1 MARSK
6 HPAKQAAKP
15 TKEEKL
21 QEITPDAHTTPV
33 ETIDKTYNET
43 IDLGDGSGNNAMF
56 QRDLLNFIK
65 DNPGAVEFKDIDDGK
80 GGKRHAVVTKGG
92 HTYLTD
98 NDLRAFLGEEG
109 GKETPS
115 DIQKDGPAEGD
126 SEPKEKHHKK
136 SLKEKIMYAMHPFSG
151 IDVLDAESGEKY
163 NEPGWFEQALQQGK
177 ELNQRQKEWE
187 DDRYGAEGSSL
198 RMAHDREMQ
207 SGMTAVAHLLA
218 NRFNSNPFAQDYSSV
233 KDDLKQATTYDQQY
247 MNLLNDEEKDFA
259 KRMDS
264 DLSSIDKERN
274 EINTM
279 SGNYGAFAKDVFSQ
293 LTSGTYD
300 EIQKMANNINH
311 LSPGDRVKFRK
322 LVQQYSDTYNALNNF
337 GSKNEA
343 IKAEILG
350 DKSLSDSQFKDV
362 LVAMQENKVA
372 EMLNKYR
379 KEDGSYDLAAI
390 SNEFPKSAP
399 GTGKLKG
406 NIGLM
411 EDIKALAYQP
421 EGIKGS
427 QKTGG
432 EYGVLDERVSQSV
445 LDLIQE
451 RMMDPTEKAMI
462 LYQELRELAPQSQE
476 AQSLLAKMDSGKPL
490 SKVEEMEA
498 MRMAEQDIFKK
509 MQDFGV
515 KLHAGVLENAKAPSI
530 SSSSYSSTTMGNA
543 TPSYKEINIDEL
555 RQNALSQLTD
565 EDIKRL
571 NAGEDIKCGNLSREV
586 SVAYYGTDQ
595 SSNQAWDLA
604 DSKAGVAQL
613 MHNNYASTYSI
624 HGNVPKQYMNKN
636 SGGVWAPKSVIGS
649 IAGDLE
655 NFIKSHDENQLCSQN
670 IQMGVNHN
678 GSISLN
684 TKFFLRGAA
693 VNSFLNAECAKLR
706 GLDAFKSW
714 SYDQIKEMIKESF
727 FTGHGKGDI
736 GGFKMGGK
744 SIKDTQ
750 LYSVEA
756 SRTINEGAVQFWKNK
771 KKETGEIY
779 GVKEKP
785 TKRDRGITTG
795 EIISGSRG
803 GRRKR

>member
-1 MARSK
+1 MAHSNSKPK
-6 HPAKQAAKP
+6 HPAKPAKAS
-15 TKEEKL
+15 KEEKL
-21 QEITPDAHTTPV
+21 EAITPDSHTDPV
-33 ETIDKTYNET
+33 KTIDKTYDST
-43 IDLGDGSGNNAMF
+43 IDLGDGSGNNAIF

-65 DNPGAVEFKDIDDGK
+65 DNPNAVEFKDVDDGK
-80 GGKRHAVVTKGG
+80 GGKRHAIVTKGG

-98 NDLRAFLGEEG
+98 NDLRAFLGEGER
-109 GKETPS
+109 ETPS

-177 ELNQRQKEWE
+177 ELNQRQKDWE
-187 DDRYGAEGSSL
+187 ADRYGGEGSSL

-233 KDDLKQATTYDQQY
+233 KDDLKQATAYDQQY

-264 DLSSIDKERN
+264 DLSSVDKERN

-279 SGNYGAFAKDVFSQ
+279 SGNYGAFAKDIFSQ

-322 LVQQYSDTYNALNNF
+322 LIQQYSDTYNALNNF

-350 DKSLSDSQFKDV
+350 DKSLSDNGFKDM

-372 EMLNKYR
+372 DMLSKYR

-411 EDIKALAYQP
+411 EDIKALSYQP

-432 EYGVLDERVSQSV
+432 EYGVLDARVSQSV

-451 RMMDPTEKAMI
+451 RMLDPTEKSMI
-462 LYQELRELAPQSQE
+462 LYQELRELAPQSEE
-476 AQSLLAKMDSGKPL
+476 AQALYAKMDSGKPL

-515 KLHAGVLENAKAPSI
+515 KLHAGVLENAKAPST
-530 SSSSYSSTTMGNA
+530 YVGGTTVVVNKDTPNA
-543 TPSYKEINIDEL
+543 TRKEMDIAEL
-555 RQNALSQLTD
+555 KGNLLGTLKGQAFDDFISGKTK
-565 EDIKRL
+565 EL
-571 NAGEDIKCGNLSREV
+571 NAGSLSAD
-586 SVAYYGTDQ
+586 VAQNYYGMQ
-595 SSNQAWDLA
+595 KIAPQPMDL
-604 DSKAGVAQL
+604 SKPGGAKMDL
-613 MHNNYASTYSI
+613 MRNNYASTYSLT
-624 HGNVPKQYMNKN
+624 GNSLKKP
-636 SGGVWAPKSVIGS
+636 SGAKTQLQT
-649 IAGDLE
+649 DLN
-655 NFIKSHDENQLCSQN
+655 NFMKVNNENQLCSSIIN
-670 IQMGVNHN
+670 VSFGSDGIPRLTTRFFFRGNEVKSFVNDEVAH
-678 GSISLN
+678 
-684 TKFFLRGAA
+684 LRAMKD
-693 VNSFLNAECAKLR
+693 SPYQ
-706 GLDAFKSW
+706 SW
-714 SYDQIKEMIKESF
+714 SDNKIKQMIMDNLFKA
-727 FTGHGKGDI
+727 HDKGDI
-736 GGFKMGGK
+736 NGAIPNSPNPDDNIF
-744 SIKDTQ
+744 
-750 LYSVEA
+750 YSVKA
-756 SRTINEGAVQFWKNK
+756 TRTINEGASTFWKNVLKEQKLTPGQK
-771 KKETGEIY
+771 KKLAQWAHVDINSL
-779 GVKEKP
+779 V
-785 TKRDRGITTG
+785 
-795 EIISGSRG
+795 
-803 GRRKR
+803 